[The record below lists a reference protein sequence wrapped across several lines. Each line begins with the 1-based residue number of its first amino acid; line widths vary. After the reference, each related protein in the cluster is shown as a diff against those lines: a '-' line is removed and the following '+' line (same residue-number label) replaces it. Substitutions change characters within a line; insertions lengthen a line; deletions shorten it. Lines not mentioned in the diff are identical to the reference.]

1 MWFAHHT
8 ILGKRIRAVASNP
21 MLADIT
27 RLQPQTVYIYVIAI
41 ASALVCAELFLKPL
55 LRAMMGADPEPRFI
69 KARLGEPL
77 TSYVAVRSAGGR
89 LRQRSPW

>member
-1 MWFAHHT
+1 MPAPCCSRIGT

-41 ASALVCAELFLKPL
+41 ASALVAC
-55 LRAMMGADPEPRFI
+55 RACWC
-69 KARLGEPL
+69 
-77 TSYVAVRSAGGR
+77 RSISAC
-89 LRQRSPW
+89 SPITA